1 MIRIAC
7 AAVVAMIVAG
17 ALVACDKPAPPV
29 GGAARIVT
37 LTPSATE
44 LVAALGAADALVGV
58 DEYSTYPARVA
69 ALPKVGSFVAPNFEA
84 IVALR
89 PSLVVADDIHDDAAA
104 ALTGA
109 GVPVVRLPM
118 HALPDVEDA
127 LTKLGARLGR
137 SAEATARREELAAAK
152 AAAGK
157 RLVGRGHAV
166 LIVIDRAPGG
176 LDGMIAAA
184 NGTWL
189 DELVAMTGAGNV
201 LAGAATRYPK
211 LSAEEIVRTAPDT
224 ILDVSYAADPATA
237 AREWAARPELASV
250 PAIAQGRVR
259 VLKAPYFLAPS
270 PRMAAALTEL
280 EAALGP

>member
-1 MIRIAC
+1 MLRNAL
-7 AAVVAMIVAG
+7 ATLVLVLATVA
-17 ALVACDKPAPPV
+17 ACDKPAPKA

-44 LVAALGAADALVGV
+44 LVAALGAAEALVGV
-58 DEYSTYPARVA
+58 DEYSTYPPAVA

-89 PSLVVADDIHDDAAA
+89 PTLVVADDIHDDAAA

-118 HALPDVEDA
+118 HALPDVEGA
-127 LTKLGARLGR
+127 LATLGERLGR
-137 SAEATARREELAAAK
+137 TAEAAARREEMAAAK

-157 RLVGRGHAV
+157 RHVGRGHTV

-237 AREWAARPELASV
+237 AREWASRPELASV
-250 PAIAQGRVR
+250 PAITQGRVR

>member
-1 MIRIAC
+1 MRIAL
-7 AAVVAMIVAG
+7 AVL
-17 ALVACDKPAPPV
+17 ALVGLAACDRPAPKAA
-29 GGAARIVT
+29 GAARIVT

-58 DEYSTYPARVA
+58 DEYSTYPPAVA

-89 PSLVVADDIHDDAAA
+89 PTLVVADDIHDDAAA
-104 ALTGA
+104 ALTSA

-118 HALPDVEDA
+118 HALPDVEGA
-127 LTKLGARLGR
+127 LTTLGERLGR
-137 SAEATARREELAAAK
+137 PAEAAARRAEIAAAK

-157 RLVGRGHAV
+157 RRVGHGHAV

-184 NGTWL
+184 TGTWL

-211 LSAEEIVRTAPDT
+211 LSAEEIVRAAPDT

-270 PRMAAALTEL
+270 PRLAAALTEL